1 MPSREKAPAI
11 QIEQLSVNYDKTPV
25 LWDIHCKIPEGKLV
39 GVIGPNGAGKST
51 LLKSLLGMAR
61 PLSGRIE
68 FFGQPY
74 RKVRHKIAYV
84 PQRSSVDWDFPIT
97 AFEVVSMGRYGK
109 LGLFKWPKAADKE
122 AARHA
127 LDIVGML
134 RFADRQISQLSGGQ
148 QQRLFIARA
157 LLQDADLYL
166 MDEPFA
172 GVDMATEKAIIA
184 LMDKLKVQGKTLL
197 VVHHDL
203 TTVDSY
209 FDWVIMLNTCL
220 IANGPVSEVFNTDSI
235 MRTYG
240 RSSTLLD
247 EAAKLTQN
255 KTSGIK
261 VR

>member
-1 MPSREKAPAI
+1 MPNEEKVPAI
-11 QIEQLSVNYDKTPV
+11 RIEHLSVNYDKTPV
-25 LWDIHCKIPEGKLV
+25 LWDIHCCIPEGKLV
-39 GVIGPNGAGKST
+39 GIIGPNGAGKST
-51 LLKSLLGMAR
+51 LLKALLGMAQ
-61 PLSGRIE
+61 PLSGRME
-68 FFGQPY
+68 FFGHPFKKMRQ
-74 RKVRHKIAYV
+74 RIAYV

-97 AFEVVSMGRYGK
+97 AFEVVLMGRYGK
-109 LGLFKWPKAADKE
+109 LGFFKRPKFADKE
-122 AARHA
+122 AVLRT
-127 LDIVGML
+127 LEMVGML
-134 RFADRQISQLSGGQ
+134 AFKDRQISQLSGGQ

-184 LMDKLKVQGKTLL
+184 LLDKLKVQGKTLL

-203 TTVDSY
+203 STVDNY

-220 IANGPVSEVFNTDSI
+220 IASGPVEEVFNSETV

-240 RSSTLLD
+240 RTTSLLD

-255 KTSGIK
+255 KTKGIK
-261 VR
+261 